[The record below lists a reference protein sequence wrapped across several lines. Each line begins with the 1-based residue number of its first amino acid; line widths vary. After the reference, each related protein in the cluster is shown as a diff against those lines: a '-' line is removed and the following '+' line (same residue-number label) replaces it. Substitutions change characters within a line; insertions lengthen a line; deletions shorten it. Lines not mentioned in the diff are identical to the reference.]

1 MIRQARPP
9 PDKSS
14 DPATGDPATAAYA
27 RDTLGRAEEM
37 RSTNRRRA
45 HANPFAL
52 PLFSFLIASAALGAT
67 ARGAA
72 LSVDAPDSCV
82 DPAALSD
89 EVSDLIGK
97 PLASVPEVDFRL
109 QIAKTTRQRWRL
121 KLETLGRPAGVGE
134 PAVRGSRE
142 IEGTTCAEL
151 AEAAAVA
158 IAVSVRSIA
167 EEAGPTPPAIRS
179 PPPATPPSPPLE
191 APPSLARPASETPSW
206 RPAVAVALATDTGA
220 LPNTSLGVGLEAS
233 VQRQSLR
240 VALLATWFSSQDA
253 TGTNQTG
260 GTFQLTVG
268 GARACFAPRRG
279 RWTPLA
285 CGGFEL
291 GRLAGT
297 GQGVARPE
305 TGEALWRA
313 VRADVGLTA
322 ALSGNTALLLTGGVA
337 VPLARPAFVLDGN
350 QLVYQ
355 PSRLAGRFAAGL
367 QIGF

>member
-1 MIRQARPP
+1 
-9 PDKSS
+9 
-14 DPATGDPATAAYA
+14 
-27 RDTLGRAEEM
+27 M

-52 PLFSFLIASAALGAT
+52 PLFAFLMASAALGAT
-67 ARGAA
+67 ARGAQ

-82 DPAALSD
+82 DPAALAD

-97 PLASVPEVDFRL
+97 PLASVAEVDFRL

-121 KLETLGRPAGVGE
+121 KLETLGRPAGVDE
-134 PAVRGSRE
+134 PAIRGSRE

-167 EEAGPTPPAIRS
+167 EEARPTPPAIPS
-179 PPPATPPSPPLE
+179 PPPATPPSRPSPPLE
-191 APPSLARPASETPSW
+191 APSSLAHPASETPSW
-206 RPAVAVALATDTGA
+206 RPAVTVALATDTGT
-220 LPNTSLGVGLEAS
+220 LPKASLGVGLEAS

-253 TGTNQTG
+253 TGANDTG

-297 GQGVARPE
+297 GQGQGVVRPE

-313 VRADVGLTA
+313 VRADLGVTT
-322 ALSGNTALLLTGGVA
+322 ALSGNMALLLTGGVA
-337 VPLARPAFVLDGN
+337 VPLARPAFVLDGS
-350 QLVYQ
+350 QLVYR
-355 PSRLAGRFAAGL
+355 PSRLAGRFTAGL
-367 QIGF
+367 EIGF